1 MVRRS
6 KVIEQSIRYG
16 ATGEQFTK
24 YQENLRR
31 KSRQRSLNGSSIRLP
46 ASNALLKISG
56 NKWGFD
62 SEKALEDFVYDNLN
76 SLLGMTPLQRQ
87 YYVDGQVCDILAIDH
102 NKRLVV
108 IELKNSEDRYIVQQ
122 LTRYYASLQEKKAF
136 PPEIDCYQPSRLIA
150 ITPKFHKH
158 NLIDREYS
166 KLSFEFLEF
175 QVFQENNYLYLTLN
189 NIDTKEI
196 IKTKIPH
203 QENDTYKL
211 PENLPEPPKVLQNI
225 LIKGTPESKNKLLEI
240 RQRLLGF
247 HERIQEITAT
257 GVVKYGRG
265 KTKLCAEIRFDSPSK
280 QPFIWL
286 YLPMTHMGRLA
297 VGRMRILTKDW
308 NTIQYINYIPAGKR
322 SGSLYKFDD
331 FKHHINPKKTTNQSN
346 QLDIL
351 IDIALETWLNKL

>member
-1 MVRRS
+1 
-6 KVIEQSIRYG
+6 
-16 ATGEQFTK
+16 
-24 YQENLRR
+24 
-31 KSRQRSLNGSSIRLP
+31 
-46 ASNALLKISG
+46 
-56 NKWGFD
+56 
-62 SEKALEDFVYDNLN
+62 
-76 SLLGMTPLQRQ
+76 MTPLQRQ

-102 NKRLVV
+102 DKRLVV

-136 PPEIDCYQPSRLIA
+136 PLEIDCYQPSRLIA

-175 QVFQENNYLYLTLN
+175 QVIQENNYLYLTLS
-189 NIDTKEI
+189 NIDSKQV
-196 IKTKIPH
+196 IKAKIPH

-247 HERIQEITAT
+247 HDRIQEITAT

-265 KTKLCAEIRFDSPSK
+265 KTKLCAEIPFDSSSK
-280 QPFIWL
+280 QTFIWL
-286 YLPMTHMGRLA
+286 YLPMIHMGRPA

-308 NTIQYINYIPAGKR
+308 NNIQYINYIPAGKK

-331 FKHHINPKKTTNQSN
+331 FKHHINPQITTNQSN